1 MINLLWSKVKFQ
13 EREKFDFSKKVKSN
27 RKRRV
32 AVALF
37 LYLGT
42 MRGCQKGD
50 KIKRPMGKVKIAVK
64 KRDKMGPVKNALWA
78 RRDKNCG

>member
-13 EREKFDFSKKVKSN
+13 EGEKFDFSQKVKSN

-42 MRGCQKGD
+42 MRGCQKRD
-50 KIKRPMGKVKIAVK
+50 KIKRPMGQGKNCGQKW
-64 KRDKMGPVKNALWA
+64 DKTGLVKNALWA
-78 RRDKNCG
+78 RRDKKLP

>member
-1 MINLLWSKVKFQ
+1 MTNFAKLLDKPFWSKVKFQ
-13 EREKFDFSKKVKSN
+13 EREKFDFSQKVKSN

-42 MRGCQKGD
+42 MRGCQKKDKLKRPVG
-50 KIKRPMGKVKIAVK
+50 KIKFAGKLIAC
-64 KRDKMGPVKNALWA
+64 KM
-78 RRDKNCG
+78 RE